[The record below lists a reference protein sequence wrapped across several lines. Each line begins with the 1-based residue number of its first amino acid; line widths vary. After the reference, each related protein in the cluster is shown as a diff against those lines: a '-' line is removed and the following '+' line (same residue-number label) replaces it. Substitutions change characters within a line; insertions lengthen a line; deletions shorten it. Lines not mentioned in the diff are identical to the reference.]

1 MTAPASHLPFTLPLP
16 DEAATVALA
25 EDVALSLAPGD
36 VVALSGG
43 LGAGKTTF
51 ARALIRAVADDP
63 RLEVPSPTF
72 TLVQTYAQGRLPIAH
87 FDLYRLSGPEELD
100 EIGLDEALTS
110 GAALIEWPERAGSR
124 LPSDRLDVAF
134 DIVGEGRVA
143 AIAGSPDAMARLART
158 RAIRA
163 FLDRS
168 GWTGALRRYLQG
180 DASTRRYEHIRKGG
194 HRAVLMDWPAANA
207 PAVLDPRVIF
217 RARDVRAFIAVDIAL
232 RNLGLSAPEIYAAD
246 TRLGLLLL
254 EDLGAEGILR
264 DGAPDP
270 ERYVTAVDVLAM
282 LHAEPRPAELPV
294 PGDGVHPLPA
304 FTAEAFAVEVAM
316 FLDWY
321 VPHRTGSAATPAIRD
336 EFTLIWREIIAR
348 LVDKELGWVL
358 LDYHSPNLLWLGGR
372 DGLARLGIID
382 FQDLMVGP
390 SAYDVAS
397 LCQDAR
403 ATIPPGLE
411 DELRGHYVARRTA
424 ADPGFDAE
432 AFAEAYAIL
441 TAQRATKILGVFAR
455 LADHAGKP
463 GYLKHMP
470 RLREY
475 LERSLAHPA
484 LNRYALWY
492 RTHLPPSPP

>member
-1 MTAPASHLPFTLPLP
+1 MTQIQASETLTLPLP

-25 EDVALSLAPGD
+25 EDVALCLAPGD

-63 RLEVPSPTF
+63 RLDVPSPTF
-72 TLVQTYAQGRLPIAH
+72 TLVQTYAGRLAIAH
-87 FDLYRLSGPEELD
+87 FDLYRLGDPAEID
-100 EIGLDEALTS
+100 EIGLDEALAT
-110 GAALIEWPERAGSR
+110 GAALIEWPDRAGSR
-124 LPSDRLDVAF
+124 LPADRLDIAF
-134 DIVGEGRVA
+134 DIAGEGRVA
-143 AIAGSPDAMARLART
+143 TIAGSADWLARLERS

-163 FLDRS
+163 LLDTA
-168 GWTGALRRYLQG
+168 GWTPAERRHLQG
-180 DASTRRYEHIRKGG
+180 DASTRRYERVRKDG
-194 HRAVLMDWPAANA
+194 RSAVLMDWPTASA
-207 PAVLDPRVIF
+207 PPLLDPRVIF
-217 RARDVRAFIAVDIAL
+217 RARDVRAFVAVDIAL
-232 RNLGLSAPEIYAAD
+232 RGLGLSAPEIYASD
-246 TRLGLLLL
+246 MDRGLLLL
-254 EDLGAEGILR
+254 EDLGNEDILR
-264 DGAPDP
+264 GGAPDP
-270 ERYVTAVDVLAM
+270 ERYHTAVDVLAL
-282 LHAEPRPAELPV
+282 LHAVPRPSELPL
-294 PGDGVHPLPA
+294 PDGAVHGLPA

-321 VPHRTGSAATPAIRD
+321 MPHATGAPAPPAMRGEFGALWRD
-336 EFTLIWREIIAR
+336 IIAR
-348 LVDKELGWVL
+348 LARAEPGWVL
-358 LDYHSPNLLWLGGR
+358 LDFHSPNLLWLAERQGI
-372 DGLARLGIID
+372 ARLGIID

-403 ATIPPGLE
+403 VTVTPELE
-411 DELRGHYVARRTA
+411 AKLRGHYVARRREADA
-424 ADPGFDAE
+424 AFDAD

-441 TAQRATKILGVFAR
+441 SAQRATKILAVFAR

-470 RLREY
+470 RVREY

-492 RTHLPPSPP
+492 RTHLPPPSR

>member
-1 MTAPASHLPFTLPLP
+1 MSPSEARPFTLPLP
-16 DEAATVALA
+16 DEAATVAFA
-25 EDVALSLAPGD
+25 EDVALCLAPGN

-72 TLVQTYAQGRLPIAH
+72 TLVQTYALGRLPIAH
-87 FDLYRLSGPEELD
+87 FDLYRLAAPEELD
-100 EIGLDEALTS
+100 EVGLDEALTS
-110 GAALIEWPERAGSR
+110 GAALIEWPERAGTR
-124 LPSDRLDVAF
+124 LPRTNRLDIAF
-134 DIVGEGRVA
+134 DIAGEGRVA
-143 AIAGSPDAMARLART
+143 AIAGSPDVLARLARS

-163 FLDRS
+163 FLDRA
-168 GWTGALRRYLQG
+168 GWAGARRRHLQG
-180 DASTRRYEHIRKGG
+180 DASTRRYERIRADG
-194 HRAVLMDWPAANA
+194 RTAVLMDWPAASA

-217 RARDVRAFIAVDIAL
+217 RARDVRAFIAVDGAL
-232 RNLGLSAPEIYAAD
+232 RGLGLSAPEIFAAD
-246 TRLGLLLL
+246 TGRGLLLL

-264 DGAPDP
+264 DGLPDP

-282 LHAEPRPAELPV
+282 LHAGPRPTELPL
-294 PGDGVHPLPA
+294 PDGGLHPLPA
-304 FTAEAFAVEVAM
+304 FTAEAFAIEVTM

-321 VPHRTGSAATPAIRD
+321 VPHLTGAPAAPAMRE
-336 EFTLIWREIIAR
+336 EFTLIWRDIIAR
-348 LVDKELGWVL
+348 LASKERGWVL
-358 LDYHSPNLLWLGGR
+358 LDYHSPNLLWRAGR

-382 FQDLMVGP
+382 FQDLMAGP

-403 ATIPPGLE
+403 ATVPPALE
-411 DELRGHYVARRTA
+411 TELRGRYVARRTE
-424 ADPGFDAE
+424 ADPEFDAE

-441 TAQRATKILGVFAR
+441 SAQRATKILGVFAR
-455 LADHAGKP
+455 LADHAEKP

-492 RTHLPPSPP
+492 RTHLPPSR

>member
-1 MTAPASHLPFTLPLP
+1 MPASEAPPLTLPLP
-16 DEAATVALA
+16 DEAATVAFA
-25 EDVALSLAPGD
+25 EDVALCLAPGD

-72 TLVQTYAQGRLPIAH
+72 TLVQAYAAGRLPIAH

-100 EIGLDEALTS
+100 EIGLDEALQT
-110 GAALIEWPERAGSR
+110 GAALIEWPERAGAR
-124 LPSDRLDVAF
+124 LPADRLDIAF
-134 DIVGEGRVA
+134 DIAGEGRVA

-163 FLDRS
+163 FLDHA
-168 GWTGALRRYLQG
+168 GWTGAARRYLQG
-180 DASTRRYEHIRKGG
+180 DASTRRYERIRGKT
-194 HRAVLMDWPAANA
+194 RNAVLMDWPAANA

-217 RARDVRAFIAVDIAL
+217 RARDVRAFIAVDFAL
-232 RNLGLSAPEIYAAD
+232 RGLGLSAPEIYAVD
-246 TRLGLLLL
+246 MELGLLLL
-254 EDLGAEGILR
+254 EDLGAEPILVA
-264 DGAPDP
+264 GEPDP
-270 ERYVTAVDVLAM
+270 ERYFTAVDVLAM
-282 LHAEPRPAELPV
+282 LHAEPRPSELPL
-294 PGDGVHPLPA
+294 PGGVHPLPA

-321 VPHRTGSAATPAIRD
+321 VPHLTGAPATAAMRD
-336 EFTLIWREIIAR
+336 EFTRLWEEIIAR
-348 LVDKELGWVL
+348 LATKESGWVL
-358 LDYHSPNLLWLGGR
+358 LDYHSPNLLWLAGR
-372 DGLARLGIID
+372 EDLARLGIID
-382 FQDLMVGP
+382 FQDLMTGP

-403 ATIPPGLE
+403 ATVSPGLE
-411 DELRGHYVARRTA
+411 QELRGHYVACRRA
-424 ADPGFDAE
+424 ANPRFDE
-432 AFAEAYAIL
+432 EGFAEAYAIL
-441 TAQRATKILGVFAR
+441 SAQRATKILGVFAR

-492 RTHLPPSPP
+492 RTYLPPPPR